1 MSEEI
6 HTALREAFQ
15 ARKPGKDYSID
26 NVKDNI

>member
-15 ARKPGKDYSID
+15 ARKAGKDYSID